1 MEALGL
7 FADVASS
14 AKAVEQLLKAG
25 FNEAEITSLS
35 SIPYPDGVLVKTRHR
50 SWFHW
55 VSLAGGIA
63 GAICGFVLAVGT
75 AWIYPVQTGDKP
87 IISYYSSA
95 VISYEF
101 AMLFAIIGAVVG
113 MFLEMGLP
121 PWNRQRYDPAISEGY
136 IGICVEVDSE
146 QRQSEAEQVMQ
157 RAGAQR
163 IVTEGS
169 L

>member
-7 FADVASS
+7 FSDVTTS
-14 AKAVEQLLKAG
+14 AKAVEGLLKAG
-25 FNEAEITSLS
+25 FKEREITSLS
-35 SIPYPDGVLVKTRHR
+35 SIPYPEGVLVNTHHR

-55 VSLAGGIA
+55 LSLAGGLT
-63 GAICGFVLAVGT
+63 GAVCGFALAVGT

-87 IISYYSSA
+87 IISYFSSA
-95 VISYEF
+95 IISYEF

-121 PWNRQRYDPAISEGY
+121 PWSRKRYDPAISEGY
-136 IGICVEVDSE
+136 IGICVEADSE
-146 QRQSEAEQVMQ
+146 QRQAEAEQVMR

>member
-7 FADVASS
+7 FSDVATS
-14 AKAVEQLLKAG
+14 AKAVEHLLEAG
-25 FNEAEITSLS
+25 FDEQEITSLS
-35 SIPYPDGVLVKTRHR
+35 STPYPDGVLVKTKHR

-55 VSLAGGIA
+55 FSLAGGLT
-63 GAICGFVLAVGT
+63 GGVCGFVLAVGT

-95 VISYEF
+95 IITYEF

-121 PWNRQRYDPAISEGY
+121 PWSRKRYDPAISEGY
-136 IGICVEVDSE
+136 IGICVQADSE

>member
-7 FADVASS
+7 FSDVASS
-14 AKAVEQLLKAG
+14 AKAVEELLKAG
-25 FNEAEITSLS
+25 FDEAEITSLS
-35 SIPYPDGVLVKTRHR
+35 SIPYPDGVLVKTHHR

-55 VSLAGGIA
+55 FSLAGGVT
-63 GAICGFVLAVGT
+63 GAVCGFALAVGT

-95 VISYEF
+95 IISYEF

-113 MFLEMGLP
+113 MFLEMRLP
-121 PWNRQRYDPAISEGY
+121 PWNRKRYDPAISEGY

-146 QRQSEAEQVMQ
+146 QRHSQAEQIMQ
-157 RAGAQR
+157 QAGAQR

>member
-7 FADVASS
+7 FSNVATS
-14 AKAVEQLLKAG
+14 AKAVERLLEAG
-25 FNEAEITSLS
+25 FDEKEITSLS
-35 SIPYPDGVLVKTRHR
+35 STPYPDGVLVKTKHR

-55 VSLAGGIA
+55 FSLAGGLT
-63 GAICGFVLAVGT
+63 GGVCGFVLAVGT

-95 VISYEF
+95 IITYEF

-121 PWNRQRYDPAISEGY
+121 PWSRKRYDPAISEGY
-136 IGICVEVDSE
+136 IGICVQADSE